1 MVQRRIENS
10 RVHFWTFSPVS
21 VNNKKVTYRLSK
33 DLLKQD
39 GAIMIIESD
48 SKEGFDPNRKS
59 EFVLKAV
66 STLHCLPSSRNP
78 DPGKPGEE
86 IGNPIRPNILQQ
98 MAKDVGLKL
107 VKIEDKLLQDENFA
121 LYLLH
126 K

>member
-1 MVQRRIENS
+1 M
-10 RVHFWTFSPVS
+10 
-21 VNNKKVTYRLSK
+21 
-33 DLLKQD
+33 KQD
-39 GAIMIIESD
+39 RAIMIIESD

-78 DPGKPGEE
+78 EFRKPDGKLGEE
-86 IGNPIRPNILQQ
+86 IGNPICPNILEQ

-107 VKIEDKLLQDENFA
+107 VKIEDKLLQYEKFT
-121 LYLLH
+121 LYLLQ